1 MHAADGVPY
10 QPLLAPAPMQMLPTI
25 GPSSFSVLFILII
38 YNPYIS
44 ALLFRQEL
52 LPTHKTIF
60 LAMFTSPPSL
70 ADEKKR
76 ARCLATAERRRQQTG
91 PPVKAAA
98 EAAPADSAR
107 ARAAGRGQAGRFG
120 NWSRRRG
127 SMAGR
132 GGASPLSEIVAK
144 AKAVALATRFAKAAP
159 AAKAAPVAEAAPVA
173 GTDAESTAA
182 TRKWRPDWILA
193 SKKRP
198 AAAGDAHARTSL
210 RLAGLREARERKF
223 SKTAA
228 ECLSPDADASPF
240 ESIVDAAGP
249 SNVPDSAGSD
259 ALVLASAAPESP
271 SDALVLAALLH
282 VPPAAPCDALDA
294 VDGAVDSPSSGR
306 HALVSYRADAAT
318 RNLCAAALSML
329 SDDEVSDASPMT
341 PVRQTTAPVTPA
353 ADGAAYESSLGIV

>member
-1 MHAADGVPY
+1 M
-10 QPLLAPAPMQMLPTI
+10 
-25 GPSSFSVLFILII
+25 
-38 YNPYIS
+38 
-44 ALLFRQEL
+44 
-52 LPTHKTIF
+52 
-60 LAMFTSPPSL
+60 
-70 ADEKKR
+70 
-76 ARCLATAERRRQQTG
+76 
-91 PPVKAAA
+91 KAAA
-98 EAAPADSAR
+98 EAAPTDSAR
-107 ARAAGRGQAGRFG
+107 GRAAGTGQAGRAG
-120 NWSRRRG
+120 SRSRSRG
-127 SMAGR
+127 SVAGR
-132 GGASPLSEIVAK
+132 GDDSPLPEVFAK
-144 AKAVALATRFAKAAP
+144 VKAVALATRVAKAAP
-159 AAKAAPVAEAAPVA
+159 AAKAAPVAESAPVA

-182 TRKWRPDWILA
+182 TRRWRADWM
-193 SKKRP
+193 KKRP
-198 AAAGDAHARTSL
+198 AAAGDAHARTSP

-329 SDDEVSDASPMT
+329 SDDEVSDAGPMA
-341 PVRQTTAPVTPA
+341 PARQTTAPVIPA